1 MSENR
6 LNTIC
11 REIVTTVLFSLL
23 LPTLLADESKTGRI
37 PLSQVTYPLTQL
49 CLGEL
54 TNVEARKLHGG
65 K

>member
-6 LNTIC
+6 INTIC

-23 LPTLLADESKTGRI
+23 LPTLLADESKTGQI
-37 PLSQVTYPLTQL
+37 LLFQVTYPLTQL

-54 TNVEARKLHGG
+54 TNLEARKLHGG